1 MHLVQACPYPG
12 RRSEAVYQA
21 LLFSVAMTI
30 KGDMR
35 TESA

>member
-1 MHLVQACPYPG
+1 MHRLQACPSP
-12 RRSEAVYQA
+12 RQRSEAVYQA

-35 TESA
+35 TKSA